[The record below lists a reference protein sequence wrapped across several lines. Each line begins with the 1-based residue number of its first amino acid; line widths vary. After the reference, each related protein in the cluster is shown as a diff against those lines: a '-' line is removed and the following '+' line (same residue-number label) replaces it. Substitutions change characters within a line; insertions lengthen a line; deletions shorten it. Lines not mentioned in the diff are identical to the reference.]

1 MRRSTRTVH
10 TTMRLPEDVLKE
22 VKRYAEGHRRASGSV
37 IAMAL
42 KEWVDMQRFPGIDY
56 RWTPHGREPFVTG
69 TGLSIREMWWIWKGF
84 KGRWPRIR
92 YYYPDMKK
100 SQVDAAVAY
109 GKAYP
114 ETTTM
119 DEDPPSFTVVKV

>member
-1 MRRSTRTVH
+1 MRNSQRRMH
-10 TTMRLPEDVLKE
+10 TTLRLPVDVMNH
-22 VKRYAEGHRRASGSV
+22 VKRYAEGHRRTPGAV

-56 RWTPHGREPFVTG
+56 RWTPTGREPHVTG
-69 TGLSIREMWWIWKGF
+69 TGLSVREMWWIWKGF

-92 YYYPDMKK
+92 YYYPDFKK
-100 SQVDAAVAY
+100 AQVDAAVAY

-114 ETTTM
+114 EETTF
-119 DEDPPSFTVVKV
+119 DEIPPGFTVVRV

>member
-1 MRRSTRTVH
+1 MRLSKRRRH

-22 VKRYAEGHRRASGSV
+22 LKRYAERHKRAPGAV

-56 RWTPHGREPFVTG
+56 RWTPTGREPFVSG
-69 TGLSIREMWWIWKGF
+69 TGLSVREMWLIWKGF

-92 YYYPDMKK
+92 HYYPSFKK
-100 SQVDAAVAY
+100 FQVEAAVAF

-114 ETTTM
+114 EETTM
-119 DEDPPSFTVVKV
+119 DEPPPWITVVKV